1 MLNNL
6 ISRKK
11 LYWIILTCTSF
22 LAVLGLYPGMGG
34 EGQQR
39 DVSLWENKVDSSG
52 FVLALFYDYWPNFFN
67 SWLYSLSL
75 FQIVLYLIGT
85 KFIYGSIS
93 TSKMRKFLIIIST
106 VGVFFMFQV
115 VRDATALSLY
125 VLGFGVL
132 LKSKSLVGSKNF
144 IVFFGGVCVIILG
157 TLFKPVLAPIVAL
170 IFYVFCTKEE
180 NTVFY
185 SKLVRVSITI
195 FIALSP
201 FMIDKILASEL
212 KMTQVHAEQQLFIF
226 DITKM
231 YCWGHSQES
240 VAIAKET
247 ITPFLAPG
255 SNHETLCASLEPMGW
270 DDLRRSIRDVDKSPA
285 VIWYKGDD
293 RSILSNLMFSWVK
306 IIRTSPFEWLQ
317 IKVIDAAQ
325 VLFMANSIYIEPLIN
340 TSESQFLKIGD
351 LPIKL
356 LFTPIQILDK
366 LRVYS
371 LGFALLI
378 GFILILVNGRF
389 KKYDKNFDRIVFKF
403 ILININTWLFLTL
416 LFIANPGRYTLPF
429 VILSYMYLIV
439 ALEQY
444 FTKAPIKQK

>member
-1 MLNNL
+1 MLKNF
-6 ISRKK
+6 ISRKN
-11 LYWIILTCTSF
+11 LYLIILASTSF

-39 DVSLWENKVDSSG
+39 GVALWENKIDQSG
-52 FVLALFYDYWPNFFN
+52 FILAALYDYWPNFFN

-75 FQIVLYLIGT
+75 FQLVLYLIGI
-85 KFIYGSIS
+85 KFIYGSIW
-93 TSKMRKFLIIIST
+93 TPKMRKFLILIST

-132 LKSKSLVGSKNF
+132 LKSKSMVGSRNF
-144 IVFFGGVCVIILG
+144 VVFFGGVCVIILG
-157 TLFKPVLAPIVAL
+157 ALFKPVLAPIVAL
-170 IFYVFCTKEE
+170 IFYVFWIKEE
-180 NTVFY
+180 NSFSH
-185 SKLVRVSITI
+185 SKLVRVSITL

-201 FMIDKILASEL
+201 FMIDKILTSEL

-240 VAIAKET
+240 VAIAKVT

-270 DDLRRSIRDVDKSPA
+270 DDLRRSIPEVNKSPA
-285 VIWYKGDD
+285 VILYTGNNG
-293 RSILSNLMFSWVK
+293 SILSNLMFSWVK
-306 IIRTSPFEWLQ
+306 IIRTSPLEWLQ

-325 VLFMANSIYIEPLIN
+325 VLFMANSIYIDPLIN

-351 LPIKL
+351 LAIKL
-356 LFTPIQILDK
+356 LFTPAQILDK
-366 LRVYS
+366 LRIYS

-378 GFILILVNGRF
+378 GFILIFVNGRF

-403 ILININTWLFLTL
+403 ILINLNTWLFLTT

-429 VILSYMYLIV
+429 VILSYTYLIV
-439 ALEQY
+439 ALDQY
-444 FTKAPIKQK
+444 FAKAPIK